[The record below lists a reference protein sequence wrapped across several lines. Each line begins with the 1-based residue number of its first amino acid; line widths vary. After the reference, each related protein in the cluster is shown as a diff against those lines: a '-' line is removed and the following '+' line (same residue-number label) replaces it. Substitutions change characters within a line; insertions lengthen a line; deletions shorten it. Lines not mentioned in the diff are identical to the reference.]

1 MAPAPQDQGGDAGAL
16 GGELQAAAR
25 DHRQMADLADHGG
38 KPRGQ
43 TAAQPFLDG
52 PQDLLVASRPDQ
64 HEAGGAKPMGQEAG
78 AIKVQPPEAPQHR
91 PDAEPGEDAGDKTRR
106 GSAVFLIAAD
116 AGYLVHGAARQ
127 AATRQGKV
135 DRADLEWQHAMPGG
149 LFDMPDAIAQRCQAA
164 AGRARHVAILFY
176 IFYGLSIRFV
186 LSLRCAMAKA
196 PHPARSQS
204 AADAAEITARILLET
219 ESVLFRPE
227 DPFTFTSGL
236 RSPVY
241 IDCRRLI
248 SFPRARK
255 KLMDLA
261 AALIERHSGFES
273 LDAIA
278 GGETAGI
285 PFAAWIAD
293 RLSLPMLYVR
303 KQPKGFGRN
312 AQIEGE
318 LKEGAR
324 VLLVEDLASEGTS
337 KLNFVRAIRQAGGR
351 IEDAFVIFNYGIF
364 PQIDTSL
371 AAEGITLLALATWWD
386 VAETAER
393 LGRFAPGQYKAIE
406 SFLKDPEAWAKAR
419 TAARR

>member
-1 MAPAPQDQGGDAGAL
+1 
-16 GGELQAAAR
+16 
-25 DHRQMADLADHGG
+25 
-38 KPRGQ
+38 
-43 TAAQPFLDG
+43 
-52 PQDLLVASRPDQ
+52 
-64 HEAGGAKPMGQEAG
+64 
-78 AIKVQPPEAPQHR
+78 
-91 PDAEPGEDAGDKTRR
+91 
-106 GSAVFLIAAD
+106 
-116 AGYLVHGAARQ
+116 
-127 AATRQGKV
+127 
-135 DRADLEWQHAMPGG
+135 MPN
-149 LFDMPDAIAQRCQAA
+149 LP
-164 AGRARHVAILFY
+164 
-176 IFYGLSIRFV
+176 
-186 LSLRCAMAKA
+186 SL
-196 PHPARSQS
+196 ARSAS
-204 AADAAEITARILLET
+204 EIDAAEITARILLET
-219 ESVLFRPE
+219 ESVLFRPD

-261 AALIERHSGFES
+261 AELIERHSGFES

-303 KQPKGFGRN
+303 KQPKGFGRK

-318 LKEGAR
+318 LREEAR

-351 IEDAFVIFNYGIF
+351 IDHAFVIFNYGIF
-364 PQIDTSL
+364 PQIETSL

-386 VAETAER
+386 VARTAEC
-393 LGRFAPGQYKAIE
+393 LGRFAPGQYEAIE
-406 SFLKDPEAWAKAR
+406 SFLKDPNAWSKAR
-419 TAARR
+419 AAARR